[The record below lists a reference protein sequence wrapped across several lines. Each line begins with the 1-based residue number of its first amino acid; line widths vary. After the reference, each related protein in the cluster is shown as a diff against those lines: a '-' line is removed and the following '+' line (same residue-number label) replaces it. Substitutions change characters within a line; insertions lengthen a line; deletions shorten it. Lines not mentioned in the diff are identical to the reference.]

1 MSSKEIICVLGDSF
15 AGHRNNALWNKSDP
29 SLNKPWSWVNLL
41 ESNNASE
48 MLGMSFPGQSYF
60 HQRRWYLQ
68 NMLFAQNTSE
78 TVLILVHT
86 SPWRLPHQQDVPVTA
101 HILTADKNNSD
112 SNEIYSTDPT
122 GSLFDLAKIFFT
134 SNLFVDDFY
143 ASVFYSW
150 LAELPELT
158 RKYKKVIHLFGFE
171 SRLNNLP
178 DKFTS
183 RFYVGK
189 LLTDNAVVVTTPLV
203 SLTLAEGEKNV
214 FGGPDIGNGR
224 ANHFNAHNNQQ
235 LYQEIVHIIENV
247 PGGTFYD
254 LNLDHWDL
262 KDKSKLEKLKLHR
275 DNFDPTNPVNNPLI

>member
-1 MSSKEIICVLGDSF
+1 MKIIGKTNRNFLCEISG
-15 AGHRNNALWNKSDP
+15 
-29 SLNKPWSWVNLL
+29 
-41 ESNNASE
+41 E
-48 MLGMSFPGQSYF
+48 
-60 HQRRWYLQ
+60 
-68 NMLFAQNTSE
+68 
-78 TVLILVHT
+78 
-86 SPWRLPHQQDVPVTA
+86 
-101 HILTADKNNSD
+101 
-112 SNEIYSTDPT
+112 EIT
-122 GSLFDLAKIFFT
+122 KIFFT